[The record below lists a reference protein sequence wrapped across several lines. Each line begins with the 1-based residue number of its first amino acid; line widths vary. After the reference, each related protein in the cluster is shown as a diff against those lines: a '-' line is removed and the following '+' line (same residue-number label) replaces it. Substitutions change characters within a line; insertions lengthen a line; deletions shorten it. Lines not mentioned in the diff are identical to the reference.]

1 VDDLFGG
8 MTFCDYAAEKLLCKP
23 SPEMFDKAMREA
35 NVTDV
40 NDCYF
45 VGTCYCHLL

>member
-1 VDDLFGG
+1 
-8 MTFCDYAAEKLLCKP
+8 
-23 SPEMFDKAMREA
+23 MFDKAMREA

-45 VGTCYCHLL
+45 VGMCYCHLL